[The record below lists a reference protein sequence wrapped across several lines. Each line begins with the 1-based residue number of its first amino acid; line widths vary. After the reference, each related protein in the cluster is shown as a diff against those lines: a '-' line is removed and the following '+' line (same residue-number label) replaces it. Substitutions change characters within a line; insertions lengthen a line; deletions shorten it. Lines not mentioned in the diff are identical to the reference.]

1 MSETDNF
8 IDEVN
13 EEIRRDRLY
22 SALRKYGW
30 IAIIAVLAIVG
41 GAAFNEYRR
50 ASDLAL
56 AQQRGDAI
64 LKALQSDTVESRS
77 AALDNVSTEGSA
89 VSAVVGLFKA
99 SELVMMRDAAAAS
112 DVLAA
117 LIRQES
123 VSGEYADLALFKQ
136 MLMEESGLDASVR
149 RSGFEQLSA
158 AGNPLRI
165 LAQEQLALLDLQEN
179 DEAAAI
185 TRLKDL
191 LQDAEMTQNLRQRLS
206 QLMVALGQ
214 DPNALEG

>member
-179 DEAAAI
+179 DEAAAL

>member
-1 MSETDNF
+1 MSETDSF

-13 EEIRRDRLY
+13 EEVRRDRLY
-22 SALRKYGW
+22 AALRRYGW
-30 IAIIAVLAIVG
+30 IAIVAVLAIVG

-64 LKALQSDTVESRS
+64 LQALESDTGESRS
-77 AALDNVSTEGSA
+77 AALGEIATEGSA
-89 VSAVVGLFKA
+89 VSTLVGLFRA
-99 SELVMMRDAAAAS
+99 SELVMMQDPAAAS

-117 LIRQES
+117 LIGQES
-123 VSGEYADLALFKQ
+123 ISDDYSDLALFKQ
-136 MLMEESGLDASVR
+136 LLLEGSGLDASAR

-158 AGNPLRI
+158 AGNPLRL

-179 DEAAAI
+179 DETAAVK
-185 TRLKDL
+185 RLRDL
-191 LQDAEMTQNLRQRLS
+191 LQDAEMTQNLRQRLG

-214 DPNALEG
+214 DPNALDG

>member
-1 MSETDNF
+1 MSETDSF

-13 EEIRRDRLY
+13 EEVRRDRLY
-22 SALRKYGW
+22 AALRRYGW
-30 IAIIAVLAIVG
+30 IAIVAVLAIVG

-64 LKALQSDTVESRS
+64 LQALESDTGESRS
-77 AALDNVSTEGSA
+77 AALGEIATEGSA
-89 VSAVVGLFKA
+89 VSALVGLFRA
-99 SELVMMRDAAAAS
+99 SELVMMKDPAAAS

-117 LIRQES
+117 LIGQES
-123 VSGEYADLALFKQ
+123 ISGDYSDLALFKQ
-136 MLMEESGLDASVR
+136 LLLEGSGLDASAR

-158 AGNPLRI
+158 AGNPLRL

-179 DEAAAI
+179 DETAAVK
-185 TRLKDL
+185 RLRDL
-191 LQDAEMTQNLRQRLS
+191 LQDAEMTQNLRQRLG

-214 DPNALEG
+214 DPNALDG

>member
-1 MSETDNF
+1 MSGTDSF

-13 EEIRRDRLY
+13 EEVRRDRLY
-22 SALRKYGW
+22 AALRRYGW
-30 IAIIAVLAIVG
+30 IAIVVVLAIVG

-64 LKALQSDTVESRS
+64 LQALQSDTGESRI
-77 AALDNVSTEGSA
+77 AALEEIATEGSA
-89 VSAVVGLFKA
+89 VSALVGLFQA
-99 SELVMMRDAAAAS
+99 SELVMMQDAAAAS

-117 LIRQES
+117 LTGQERMFGNYS
-123 VSGEYADLALFKQ
+123 DLALFKQ
-136 MLMEESGLDASVR
+136 LLLEEGGLDASAR

-158 AGNPLRI
+158 AGNPLRL

-179 DEAAAI
+179 GETVAVK
-185 TRLKDL
+185 RLRDL
-191 LQDAEMTQNLRQRLS
+191 LQDAEMTQNLRQRLG

-214 DPNALEG
+214 DPNALDG

>member
-1 MSETDNF
+1 MSETDSF

-13 EEIRRDRLY
+13 EEVRRDRLY
-22 SALRKYGW
+22 AALRRYGW
-30 IAIIAVLAIVG
+30 IAIVAVLAVVG

-64 LKALQSDTVESRS
+64 LQALESDTGESRS
-77 AALDNVSTEGSA
+77 AALGEIATEGSA
-89 VSAVVGLFKA
+89 VSALVGLFRA
-99 SELVMMRDAAAAS
+99 SELVMMQDPAAAS

-117 LIRQES
+117 LIGQES
-123 VSGEYADLALFKQ
+123 ILGDYSDLALFKQ
-136 MLMEESGLDASVR
+136 LLLEGSGLDASLR

-158 AGNPLRI
+158 AGNPLRL

-179 DEAAAI
+179 DETAAVK
-185 TRLKDL
+185 RLRDL
-191 LQDAEMTQNLRQRLS
+191 LQDAEMTQNLRQRLG

-214 DPNALEG
+214 DPNVLDG

>member
-1 MSETDNF
+1 MSETDSF

-13 EEIRRDRLY
+13 EEVRRDRLY
-22 SALRKYGW
+22 AALRRYGW
-30 IAIIAVLAIVG
+30 IAIVAVLAIVG

-64 LKALQSDTVESRS
+64 LQALESDTGESRS
-77 AALDNVSTEGSA
+77 AALGEISTEGSA
-89 VSAVVGLFKA
+89 VSALVGLFRA
-99 SELVMMRDAAAAS
+99 SELVMMQDPAAAS

-117 LIRQES
+117 LIGQENILGDYS
-123 VSGEYADLALFKQ
+123 DLALFKQ
-136 MLMEESGLDASVR
+136 LLLEGSGLDASAR

-158 AGNPLRI
+158 AGNPLRL

-179 DEAAAI
+179 DETAAVE
-185 TRLKDL
+185 RLRDL
-191 LQDAEMTQNLRQRLS
+191 LQDAEMTQNLRQRLG

-214 DPNALEG
+214 DPNALDG

>member
-1 MSETDNF
+1 MSETDSF

-13 EEIRRDRLY
+13 EEVRRDRLY
-22 SALRKYGW
+22 AALRRYGW
-30 IAIIAVLAIVG
+30 IAIVAVLAIVG

-64 LKALQSDTVESRS
+64 LQALESDTGESRS
-77 AALDNVSTEGSA
+77 AALGEIATEGSA
-89 VSAVVGLFKA
+89 VSALVGLLRA
-99 SELVMMRDAAAAS
+99 SELVMMQDPAAAS

-117 LIRQES
+117 LIGQES
-123 VSGEYADLALFKQ
+123 ILGDYSDLALFKQ
-136 MLMEESGLDASVR
+136 LLLEGSGLDASAR

-158 AGNPLRI
+158 AGNPLRL

-179 DEAAAI
+179 GETVAVK
-185 TRLKDL
+185 RLRDL
-191 LQDAEMTQNLRQRLS
+191 LQDAEMTQNLRQRLG

-214 DPNALEG
+214 DPNALDG